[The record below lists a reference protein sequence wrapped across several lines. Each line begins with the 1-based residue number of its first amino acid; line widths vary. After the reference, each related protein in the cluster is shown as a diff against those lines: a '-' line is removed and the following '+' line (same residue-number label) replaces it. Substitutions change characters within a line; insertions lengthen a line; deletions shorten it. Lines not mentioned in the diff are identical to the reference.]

1 MSEENEVVGK
11 RRLAAVPVLAVSFIM
26 WFIALFGASNAG
38 FFLDQTDLQWMVVGG
53 SVCMVAGGIAA
64 LWE

>member
-1 MSEENEVVGK
+1 LVSK
-11 RRLAAVPVLAVSFIM
+11 KKLAAVPVLAVSFVM

-53 SVCMVAGGIAA
+53 SVSMIAGGIAA